1 MVRLLRQPRPRRT
14 INGNVNRLT
23 CSDGHTLHNSADARG
38 KNVQGQWP
46 QPGLLVP
53 GDLGDLSIWDP
64 IGPCG
69 PLGPATPLG
78 PAGPAGPTV
87 VN

>member
-38 KNVQGQWP
+38 RECSRGTSRSCKA
-46 QPGLLVP
+46 
-53 GDLGDLSIWDP
+53 S
-64 IGPCG
+64 GPSRACWSLETWG
-69 PLGPATPLG
+69 T
-78 PAGPAGPTV
+78 
-87 VN
+87 